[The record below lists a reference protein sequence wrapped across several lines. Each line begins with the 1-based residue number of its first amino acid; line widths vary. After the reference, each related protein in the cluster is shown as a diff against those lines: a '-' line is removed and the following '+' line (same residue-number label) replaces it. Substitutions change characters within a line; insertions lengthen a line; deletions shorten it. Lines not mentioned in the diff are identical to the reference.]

1 VKDNRDVDEDKKR
14 MLAIA
19 SVILGFI
26 AIVGGVCL
34 AACGALLAVIG
45 IVLGGLAVKSDSKLI
60 GIIGIVL
67 NGLALV
73 VVALN
78 MVFTYGIM
86 TGQVDLPGVPFPRQA
101 PPAQVQDASHP
112 DAAATD
118 QTTTE
123 TELPSPPSPALA
135 PWPDENE
142 N

>member
-1 VKDNRDVDEDKKR
+1 MKDNRDVDEDKKR

-67 NGLALV
+67 NGLALG

-86 TGQVDLPGVPFPRQA
+86 TGQVDIPGVPFPRQG
-101 PPAQVQDASHP
+101 PPAQIQDASPP
-112 DAAATD
+112 DAGAADESATD
-118 QTTTE
+118 NA
-123 TELPSPPSPALA
+123 LPSPASPALA
-135 PWPDENE
+135 PWPDEDE

>member
-1 VKDNRDVDEDKKR
+1 MKETRGVDEDKKR

-34 AACGALLAVIG
+34 AACGALLAIIG

-67 NGLALV
+67 NTLALG

-78 MVFTYGIM
+78 MVFTYGLM
-86 TGQVDLPGVPFPRQA
+86 TGQVQVPGLPMPGQG
-101 PPAQVQDASHP
+101 PPAQVQDASPP
-112 DAAATD
+112 DAGSPAPTA
-118 QTTTE
+118 TE
-123 TELPSPPSPALA
+123 TALPAPASPSLA
-135 PWPDENE
+135 PWPDED
-142 N
+142 